1 MRLKNAA
8 LPVLLLLAVGGFV
21 RWQFSPSGSPDAGTV
36 AATAKP
42 QARAESPVPAS
53 AAEAPESV
61 RGQTLA
67 RLAYAQGWNR
77 ELPPAM
83 AAFRAWAER
92 YRATADRAAR
102 VALEAEGVAL
112 ARARRTEMLNVIK
125 TDPQRALAITVPAGV
140 RQSLPPAVLAELRRP
155 PSQ

>member
-21 RWQFSPSGSPDAGTV
+21 RWQFPLSDSPDVGEV
-36 AATAKP
+36 AATVKAS
-42 QARAESPVPAS
+42 ARAESPVPAS
-53 AAEAPESV
+53 AAEAPESA

-83 AAFRAWAER
+83 AAFRA
-92 YRATADRAAR
+92 
-102 VALEAEGVAL
+102 
-112 ARARRTEMLNVIK
+112 
-125 TDPQRALAITVPAGV
+125 
-140 RQSLPPAVLAELRRP
+140 
-155 PSQ
+155 

>member
-8 LPVLLLLAVGGFV
+8 LLVLLVLAVVGIG
-21 RWQFSPSGSPDAGTV
+21 RWQFSPSGSPDAGD
-36 AATAKP
+36 ATMAVKSKV
-42 QARAESPVPAS
+42 RAEVPMPIPARGVELQES
-53 AAEAPESV
+53 A

-92 YRATADRAAR
+92 YRATADRA
-102 VALEAEGVAL
+102 
-112 ARARRTEMLNVIK
+112 
-125 TDPQRALAITVPAGV
+125 
-140 RQSLPPAVLAELRRP
+140 
-155 PSQ
+155 